1 MATFRD
7 VIRFLRL
14 DRLIQERVRR
24 REPAVNPVTAA
35 VVTSI
40 SPEEALRSIPT
51 LAKIHNLLATAVNRL
66 TFSVR
71 LLGEELPKQ
80 SQIFDYYAGVAFADW
95 YVLGYCVFDHSLAY
109 YPISTYP
116 ENLPL
121 SDLIIAQNPRQPI
134 QSAQPI
140 LIAAYEYYRALVQG
154 LRNLGAWN
162 FAVISP
168 EVTRTKESVEQL
180 RKMFEDKR
188 RIAGVGGIEFVSLPL
203 NIISVAP
210 EMTKLALDKLSTL
223 INREICDLYGID
235 SSLLNDPENKTY
247 ANKEEGL
254 KALYTH
260 VILPAADQFVESVT
274 RAFVR
279 AGYAYTFVYNTGPME
294 GLLEDK
300 RAIANTLIQGY
311 NLGVVTKK
319 ELRAFFEE
327 MLGRYADKEAYLLEE
342 DSQTS

>member
-1 MATFRD
+1 MAVAQD
-7 VIRFLRL
+7 VLRFFRL
-14 DRLIQERVRR
+14 DRLIQRQVRR
-24 REPAVNPVTAA
+24 REPSVNPVTAA

-40 SPEEALRSIPT
+40 TPEDALRSIPT
-51 LAKIHNLLATAVNRL
+51 VAKIHNLLATAVNRL
-66 TFSVR
+66 TFGVR

-95 YVLGYCVFDHSLAY
+95 YVLGYCVFDQSLSY
-109 YPISTYP
+109 FPISTLP
-116 ENLPL
+116 ENMPL
-121 SDLIIAQNPRQPI
+121 GELIVVQNPRQPI

-154 LRNLGAWN
+154 LRNLGAWH

-168 EVTRTKESVEQL
+168 EVTQTKTGIEEF
-180 RKMFEDKR
+180 RKMLSDKR
-188 RIAGVGGIEFVSLPL
+188 RIAGVGGIEFVSIPL
-203 NIISVAP
+203 NVISVTP
-210 EMTKLALDKLSTL
+210 DMNNLALDKISTL

-254 KALYTH
+254 RALYTH
-260 VILPAADQFVESVT
+260 VILPAADQFVESMT

-279 AGYAYTFVYNTGPME
+279 AGQNYTFVYNTGPME

-300 RAIANTLIQGY
+300 RAIANILIQGY
-311 NLGVVTKK
+311 NLGVVTQE

-327 MLGRYADKEAYLLEE
+327 MLGRYADKEAWLPEKGNK
-342 DSQTS
+342 D